1 MTSAQR
7 RTWRKYNKDVLC
19 KSEGEQVQTHMKA
32 SRCTPA
38 FAKNSWKI
46 YAHADPTYG
55 VTSCAASSTADDTI
69 SITSAEAL
77 QKPLAELLAES
88 AAKLGWTRKL
98 GAAPKGDVER
108 RAIEMLEQL
117 G

>member
-1 MTSAQR
+1 
-7 RTWRKYNKDVLC
+7 
-19 KSEGEQVQTHMKA
+19 
-32 SRCTPA
+32 
-38 FAKNSWKI
+38 
-46 YAHADPTYG
+46 
-55 VTSCAASSTADDTI
+55 
-69 SITSAEAL
+69 L